1 MTNYIFIYLV
11 CLPSLRSGSTLHGP
25 PPPDGDT
32 DKDSGLVFFIHFHII
47 ENVFT
52 LHLFTSD
59 DSDEPTGLVSHLP
72 QRLLKE
78 HAEKRRR
85 KRAPLNRALLEADSD
100 SEEDIEDV
108 VIPVDPFKWSQ
119 ADTGLVGSRIPP
131 FVKKDIS
138 IIDRELL
145 EGLSTPLE

>member
-1 MTNYIFIYLV
+1 MKKKNLELEPEPV
-11 CLPSLRSGSTLHGP
+11 KKGP
-25 PPPDGDT
+25 AT
-32 DKDSGLVFFIHFHII
+32 QHCFFNTFFHII

-52 LHLFTSD
+52 VHLFTSD

-72 QRLLKE
+72 RRLLKE

-100 SEEDIEDV
+100 SEEDIDDV
-108 VIPVDPFKWSQ
+108 VIPVDPGKWSQ